1 MKSYLVKVYD
11 PSDNYLTTWEKDV
24 ISQINFNNE
33 INSAGSELVI
43 TLARNAGDYGEG
55 SDIDFNYRIKVY
67 CIDKEQPSGLLIFQG
82 YISSYTPIYKDNNV
96 LVTVLGYGSELE
108 KYMLQLPIDEDNSI
122 LVEGNGFVTGRK
134 SSNSYLP
141 LNTIGGDTAGA
152 GDWFTT
158 GVKFTTLSGMTA
170 IPQIDVTLHYS
181 GTYDNPTDLTLK
193 SDLILDLYPLL
204 TSGARSGY
212 PDYDNSLGTVTLP
225 AGTTPTKDLAYTA
238 TNYDTYFAK
247 PVVYTFVFDSPVA
260 VSSST
265 SYVFVV
271 KSPTGSI
278 FTDPLSGYTIGDTW
292 AEWYYDTTST
302 LLDSYPASN
311 YEYEVRFSGGDPTNN
326 TNFNGQS
333 FNPSATKQLN
343 QATFYMRRDASATGT
358 IYAYLYAHTGVY
370 GAWNGW
376 GTPLYGNYLAKSD
389 PLPVSSIG
397 TSLGLVTFTF
407 SGINAYAMT
416 ANTKY
421 VVGVDPT
428 GSQGDKLYM
437 GSRFHSNTHAGA
449 SIGHYTDTS
458 TEEYSY
464 QNGWFAG
471 YPGGITEDL
480 MFYVYGKDFN
490 TTAVSY
496 NRYKRSGTTTEAYST
511 GKVIPFSIYQLEG
524 KTTVPY
530 LSQEPASILKD
541 VINKY
546 RWLGGTLNYDNN
558 SIDLTGT
565 TVSYTFNTSTIL
577 EAINKIV
584 ELCPENW
591 YWYIDQST
599 NLVHLH
605 QKNTSVDHTF
615 SLEKDLAD
623 ARFEKR
629 IEDLTNTIYFT
640 GGGTPP
646 LYKKFQELNSV
657 SKYGVKAIKYSDNR
671 VKDINTAQTIA
682 NAILS
687 TKSQPELRVELEVID
702 SNNNQSLGYDIE
714 TVKVGDVVA
723 VRNVSQQVGLSSW
736 DIGRFDEAY
745 WDYNIQ
751 NLSSIQMQIQR
762 LSYKEDTITIQASTL
777 AVDVNKRIEDI
788 NRNLEALQTLNN
800 GETPS

>member
-67 CIDKEQPSGLLIFQG
+67 CIDKEQPNGVLIFQG

-108 KYMLQLPIDEDNSI
+108 KYMLQLPIDEENSL
-122 LVEGNGFVTGRK
+122 LVEGDGIITGRK

-158 GVKFTTLSGMTA
+158 GVKFTTLSGMTS
-170 IPQIDVTLHYS
+170 IPQIDVTLHYK

-271 KSPTGSI
+271 KSPTGLT
-278 FTDPLSGYTIGDTW
+278 FTDPTSGYAIGDTW
-292 AEWYYDTTST
+292 AEWYYNTTQV
-302 LLDSYPASN
+302 LLDSFTTTGSAYNIPFANDYPRNGQTFACNASN
-311 YEYEVRFSGGDPTNN
+311 KLTQITVNMKKTNSPTGN
-326 TNFNGQS
+326 
-333 FNPSATKQLN
+333 
-343 QATFYMRRDASATGT
+343 
-358 IYAYLYAHTGVY
+358 IYAYLYAMTGSY
-370 GAWNGW
+370 GSTGIPT
-376 GTPLYGNYLAKSD
+376 GTYLAKSD
-389 PLPVSSIG
+389 PLNVATLS
-397 TSLGLVTFTF
+397 TSTSATNFTF
-407 SGINAYAMT
+407 SGVNQYYMT
-416 ANTKY
+416 AGSKY
-421 VVGVDPT
+421 VLIVSGEGASSLPDI
-428 GSQGDKLYM
+428 YIM
-437 GSRFHSNTHAGA
+437 SNSLADTHAGNFV
-449 SIGHYTDTS
+449 YYETS
-458 TEEYSY
+458 TPA
-464 QNGWFAG
+464 WW
-471 YPGGITEDL
+471 PGDSEDL
-480 MFYVYGKDFN
+480 LFWAYGSN
-490 TTAVSY
+490 YYTTAVSY

-671 VKDINTAQTIA
+671 VTDINTAQTIA